1 MSQRSSQRSRLIW
14 RCRRGIREMDILLLG
29 YLESHYDNASA
40 DQQKIFEEL
49 LEETDLDILSW
60 ITQKTSPDEKYIDLL
75 SFIRESA
82 SNARNSSNE

>member
-1 MSQRSSQRSRLIW
+1 
-14 RCRRGIREMDILLLG
+14 MDILLLG

-40 DQQKIFEEL
+40 NEQNIFEEL

-60 ITQKTSPDEKYIDLL
+60 ITQKTSPDEKYVDLL

-82 SNARNSSNE
+82 TNARNNSNK

>member
-1 MSQRSSQRSRLIW
+1 MSCSQHSRLIW
-14 RCRRGIREMDILLLG
+14 HCRRGIREMDILLLG

-40 DQQKIFEEL
+40 KEQNVFEKL

-82 SNARNSSNE
+82 TNAGNNSNK